1 MRYNNLE
8 VFKAKFI
15 SEGKTRFVCNIEYQN
30 VVIECYVPNTCKLSK
45 LITLNKNEVLI
56 TKNLNKTKRT
66 RFTLFAIKIDNKYL
80 IVNTALTNKLVYHYI
95 TNNNEYC
102 LLPEKTIEQYKCD
115 FYISDK
121 KTLVE
126 AKSIISN
133 EEALLIP
140 NSFSNRAIEQLEK
153 LYNIIQKDYL
163 VEYYFVI
170 FNNKLK
176 SIKINKST
184 KYGKLLLN
192 NQACGMKLTFL
203 QGIYN
208 EKDNSIEV
216 VINND
221 IVIE

>member
-1 MRYNNLE
+1 M
-8 VFKAKFI
+8 
-15 SEGKTRFVCNIEYQN
+15 
-30 VVIECYVPNTCKLSK
+30 
-45 LITLNKNEVLI
+45 
-56 TKNLNKTKRT
+56 
-66 RFTLFAIKIDNKYL
+66 
-80 IVNTALTNKLVYHYI
+80 ALTNKLVYRYI
-95 TNNNEYC
+95 NNNNEYC
-102 LLPEKTIEQYKCD
+102 LLPEKTIKQYKCD
-115 FYISDK
+115 LYVSDK

-176 SIKINKST
+176 SIKINEST

-192 NQACGMKLTFL
+192 NQACGMKLSFL
-203 QGIYN
+203 QGTYN
-208 EKDNSIEV
+208 EKDTSIEV

-221 IVIE
+221 IIIE

>member
-1 MRYNNLE
+1 M
-8 VFKAKFI
+8 
-15 SEGKTRFVCNIEYQN
+15 
-30 VVIECYVPNTCKLSK
+30 
-45 LITLNKNEVLI
+45 
-56 TKNLNKTKRT
+56 
-66 RFTLFAIKIDNKYL
+66 FAIKIDNKYL
-80 IVNTALTNKLVYHYI
+80 IVNTALTIKLVYHYI

-176 SIKINKST
+176 SIKINEST
-184 KYGKLLLN
+184 PPGPPLFPPP
-192 NQACGMKLTFL
+192 ARGM
-203 QGIYN
+203 
-208 EKDNSIEV
+208 
-216 VINND
+216 
-221 IVIE
+221 

>member
-1 MRYNNLE
+1 M
-8 VFKAKFI
+8 
-15 SEGKTRFVCNIEYQN
+15 
-30 VVIECYVPNTCKLSK
+30 
-45 LITLNKNEVLI
+45 
-56 TKNLNKTKRT
+56 
-66 RFTLFAIKIDNKYL
+66 
-80 IVNTALTNKLVYHYI
+80 
-95 TNNNEYC
+95 
-102 LLPEKTIEQYKCD
+102 LPEKTIEQYKCD

-176 SIKINKST
+176 SIKINEST